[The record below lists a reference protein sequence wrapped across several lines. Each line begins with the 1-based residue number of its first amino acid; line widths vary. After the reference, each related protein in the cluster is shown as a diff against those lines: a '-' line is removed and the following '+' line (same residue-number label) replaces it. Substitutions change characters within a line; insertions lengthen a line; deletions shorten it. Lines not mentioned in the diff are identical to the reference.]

1 MVIKMKSEKNTNKKK
16 IIIGIIA
23 LSLIISFFIIQY
35 STPEI
40 FIDTHDVATEQ
51 IIDTDKVP
59 LSSKPKVKTVTKKK
73 IKVVKMKKAAKKT
86 TKKVK
91 KKTKKYATKSNN
103 YNKQTK
109 KNTTVKTTT
118 VTKTKKKSK
127 KKTITTTTKTT
138 VSTTVT
144 TLSSYTGNI
153 DKAVPKASSRLRS
166 MFKSKGYK
174 LKYNSKVS
182 YAGKFDPGRKEIVL
196 KRDSTV
202 GYHEFGHFV
211 AFMCGRADVSSE
223 FKNIYN
229 SEKNKYNYS
238 NKAYAT
244 QSSSE
249 YFAESYKNYVLEGS
263 KLKKERP
270 QTYSYMSKV
279 LGRI

>member
-1 MVIKMKSEKNTNKKK
+1 MKSERTTHKK
-16 IIIGIIA
+16 IIVISIIV

-35 STPEI
+35 KTPDV
-40 FIDTHDVATEQ
+40 FIDTSDVATEH
-51 IIDTDKVP
+51 IIDANKVP
-59 LSSKPKVKTVTKKK
+59 LSSKPKVKTVVKKK
-73 IKVVKMKKAAKKT
+73 VKVQKMKKPAKKT
-86 TKKVK
+86 TKKVTS
-91 KKTKKYATKSNN
+91 KTKKYATKSIS

-109 KNTTVKTTT
+109 KNTTVKTTVKT
-118 VTKTKKKSK
+118 QTKKKSK

-138 VSTTVT
+138 VVTTVT
-144 TLSSYTGNI
+144 TLTSYTGNI
-153 DKAVPKASSRLRS
+153 NTSVPKASSRLRS

-174 LKYNSKVS
+174 IKYDSKVS
-182 YAGKFDPGRKEIVL
+182 YAGKFDPGMKEIVL

-202 GYHEFGHFV
+202 AYHEFGHFV
-211 AFMCGRADVSSE
+211 AFMGGRADVSGE
-223 FKNIYN
+223 FKDIYN
-229 SEKNKYNYS
+229 SEKSKYNYS